1 MWDGDLNSQT
11 SDCTC
16 ASCSGSWNLNHWTTR
31 VSTCSVTQLCPTR
44 LVCSWD
50 FPGKN
55 TGVDRHFSS
64 RDLPDHGIK
73 PRSPASPALAGKFST
88 TEPPGE
94 PLRPRGK
101 SQFKDSERNQYM
113 DNVISKSDDLIS

>member
-16 ASCSGSWNLNHWTTR
+16 ASCSGSWNLNHWTTS
-31 VSTCSVTQLCPTR
+31 VSTCSVSCVQQGLSVHGISQAR
-44 LVCSWD
+44 ILEWIVI
-50 FPGKN
+50 FPPG
-55 TGVDRHFSS
+55 
-64 RDLPDHGIK
+64 DLPDQGVK
-73 PRSPASPALAGKFST
+73 PRSPASPALTGKFST

-94 PLRPRGK
+94 PLRPIGK